1 MKSCVKNDYSTSCRA
16 AQFSKVMADSHIL
29 QESQNS
35 SMFLASQN
43 KIRDTVKEN
52 LEKIIG
58 YKELLSDVV
67 NLCVHMFE
75 TKMYLTPTEKHM
87 LVKVNPRMGRHAHAI
102 TLIRSAIGQRSTA
115 PPNYVLS
122 AALHAGGSVEQ
133 AIQILESYA
142 DIVSPRQDI
151 PMRGRRTSWGQ
162 WACRT
167 THRNNCS
174 TTCTATSTAASTTT
188 STATSTSS
196 TCIDSSTG
204 AMMSGRN
211 NNQFRRGAA
220 IRRHIEN

>member
-1 MKSCVKNDYSTSCRA
+1 
-16 AQFSKVMADSHIL
+16 
-29 QESQNS
+29 
-35 SMFLASQN
+35 
-43 KIRDTVKEN
+43 
-52 LEKIIG
+52 
-58 YKELLSDVV
+58 
-67 NLCVHMFE
+67 
-75 TKMYLTPTEKHM
+75 
-87 LVKVNPRMGRHAHAI
+87 MGRHAHAI

-142 DIVSPRQDI
+142 DIVSPRQDSPLACI
-151 PMRGRRTSWGQ
+151 VAVVIKIIIGGINFSVIDKHSNAWEEDKLGP

-196 TCIDSSTG
+196 TCIDSSTE

-211 NNQFRRGAA
+211 NNQF
-220 IRRHIEN
+220 

>member
-1 MKSCVKNDYSTSCRA
+1 MSPLAKLYHKSVKRKALNNIT
-16 AQFSKVMADSHIL
+16 FPPVSK
-29 QESQNS
+29 EY
-35 SMFLASQN
+35 F
-43 KIRDTVKEN
+43 
-52 LEKIIG
+52 
-58 YKELLSDVV
+58 
-67 NLCVHMFE
+67 F
-75 TKMYLTPTEKHM
+75 
-87 LVKVNPRMGRHAHAI
+87 PRHSNAWEEDKLG
-102 TLIRSAIGQRSTA
+102 
-115 PPNYVLS
+115 P
-122 AALHAGGSVEQ
+122 
-133 AIQILESYA
+133 
-142 DIVSPRQDI
+142 
-151 PMRGRRTSWGQ
+151 